1 VTGSNR
7 PGVCLICGQRV
18 SRFWGIGASYVPPD
32 VTDDSALSDIS
43 VAGFCRAHR
52 ADVIDEVRAL
62 VEAKGAVTF
71 FMDPPVELRTH
82 EIDLFIAYMSSGLG

>member
-1 VTGSNR
+1 MGSDR
-7 PGVCLICGQRV
+7 PGACLICGQRV

-32 VTDDSALSDIS
+32 STDESALSDIS

-52 ADVIDEVRAL
+52 DDVIDEVRTL
-62 VEAKGAVTF
+62 VKAKGTVHF

-82 EIDLFIAYMSSGLG
+82 EIDSFIAYMAHGLA